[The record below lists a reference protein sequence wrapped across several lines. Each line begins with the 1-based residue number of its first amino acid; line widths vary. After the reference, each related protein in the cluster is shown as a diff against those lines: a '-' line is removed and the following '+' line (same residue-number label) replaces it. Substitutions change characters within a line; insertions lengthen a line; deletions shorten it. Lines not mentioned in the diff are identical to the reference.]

1 MEHVVS
7 SKVSKAIDK
16 LEIFKS
22 LDEKTKETL
31 KEAGRFHAFAP
42 GQVLVREGD
51 VSGDLFLIDSG
62 TVEIKMQSQGEQVA
76 LAELGPGDILGE
88 VPAITGVRRT
98 STATAMEMVNAVIL
112 PADLIKEIADRDPEF
127 KNTVLQLIEDRAVDT
142 MSKTIS

>member
-16 LEIFKS
+16 LEIFKT
-22 LDEKTKETL
+22 LDEETKDSL

-62 TVEIKMQSQGEQVA
+62 TVEIKTQSKGEKVA

-127 KNTVLQLIEDRAVDT
+127 KKTVLRLIEDRAVDT
-142 MSKTIS
+142 MSKTLS

>member
-16 LEIFKS
+16 LEIFKT
-22 LDEKTKETL
+22 LDEETKDSL
-31 KEAGRFHAFAP
+31 KEAGRVHAFAP

-62 TVEIKMQSQGEQVA
+62 TVEIKTQSKGEQVA

-98 STATAMEMVNAVIL
+98 STATAMEMVNVVIL
-112 PADLIKEIADRDPEF
+112 PADLIKKIADTDPEF
-127 KNTVLQLIEDRAVDT
+127 KKTVLQLIEDRAVDT

>member
-16 LEIFKS
+16 LEIFKT
-22 LDEKTKETL
+22 LDEETKDSL

-62 TVEIKMQSQGEQVA
+62 TVEIKTQSKGEKVA

-98 STATAMEMVNAVIL
+98 STATAMEMVNVVIL
-112 PADLIKEIADRDPEF
+112 PADLIKEIADTDPEF
-127 KNTVLQLIEDRAVDT
+127 KKTVLQLIEDRAVDT

>member
-16 LEIFKS
+16 LEIFKT
-22 LDEKTKETL
+22 LDEETKDSL

-62 TVEIKMQSQGEQVA
+62 TVEIKTQSKGEKVA

-112 PADLIKEIADRDPEF
+112 PADLIKEIADKDPEF
-127 KNTVLQLIEDRAVDT
+127 KKTVLQLIEDRAVDT

>member
-7 SKVSKAIDK
+7 STVSKAIDK

-22 LDEKTKETL
+22 LDEQTKESL

-62 TVEIKMQSQGEQVA
+62 TVEIKMQSKGEQVA

-98 STATAMEMVNAVIL
+98 STATAMEMVNVVIL
-112 PADLIKEIADRDPEF
+112 PADLIKEIADKDPEF
-127 KNTVLQLIEDRAVDT
+127 KNTVLRIIENRAVDT
-142 MSKTIS
+142 MSKTIP

>member
-16 LEIFKS
+16 LEIFKT
-22 LDEKTKETL
+22 LDEETKDSL

-62 TVEIKMQSQGEQVA
+62 TVEIKTQSKGEKVA

-98 STATAMEMVNAVIL
+98 STATAMEMVNVVIL
-112 PADLIKEIADRDPEF
+112 PADLIKEIADKDPEF
-127 KNTVLQLIEDRAVDT
+127 KKTVLQLIEDRAVDT